1 MKRFLGMAI
10 GVLTAGACATDGIR
24 PNAAAAPAD
33 SADQVMLKMSTDLF
47 ADGARQNHVVAETAY
62 VYQAAQKMDLRRLT
76 VAFFEDGKQTSVL
89 TAKRGLYTMTNGSL
103 DATGNVKVVSTDGRT
118 LATQH
123 LIYDKVA
130 LQISSDSA
138 FTYQSRTERMTG
150 SRFHSDLEFK
160 YVVTDQ
166 PKGIQRSGGV
176 ILEDKR

>member
-1 MKRFLGMAI
+1 MKRLLVAAA
-10 GVLTAGACATDGIR
+10 LSAGCATEGIR

-33 SADQVMLKMSTDLF
+33 SADQVMLQMSTDLYNE
-47 ADGARQNHVVAETAY
+47 GARQNYVVAETAY
-62 VYQAAQKMDLRRLT
+62 VYQSAQKMDLRRLRII
-76 VAFFEDGKQTSVL
+76 FFEDGKQSSVL
-89 TAKRGLYTMTNGSL
+89 TARRGLYTVTNGSL

-118 LATQH
+118 LTTQH

-138 FTYQSRTERMTG
+138 FTYESKTERMTG
-150 SRFHSDLEFK
+150 ARFHSDLAFK

-176 ILEDKR
+176 ILQDKR